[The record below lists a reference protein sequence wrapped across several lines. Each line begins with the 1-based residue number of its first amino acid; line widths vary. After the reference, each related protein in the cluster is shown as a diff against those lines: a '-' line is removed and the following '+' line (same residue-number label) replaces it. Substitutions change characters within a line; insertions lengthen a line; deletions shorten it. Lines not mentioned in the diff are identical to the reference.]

1 MIRKKR
7 ILFSV
12 IAALST
18 VVSACGN
25 ADSAKMQE
33 HPVTETGLNNA
44 EMPEAAAKIEQTAAD
59 KETSKPADD
68 AVSRNADDTYAD
80 EKSKGETNM
89 VMKIDQT
96 VVDVSWEDNAAVQEL
111 KDLAASGINI
121 EMSMYGGFEQ
131 VGSIGKRLTQND
143 KQITTQAGDIVL
155 YSGDQLVVFYGS
167 NSWSYT
173 RLGKINC
180 SQKELTELLGNG
192 DVTITLNTEVEQ

>member
-1 MIRKKR
+1 MIRKMR
-7 ILFSV
+7 ILFV
-12 IAALST
+12 CIAALT
-18 VVSACGN
+18 IVISACGN
-25 ADSAKMQE
+25 ADDEEAQVL
-33 HPVTETGLNNA
+33 PQTEAGNDTELKSGTA
-44 EMPEAAAKIEQTAAD
+44 EEVVKYEQAAADTEAAMQ
-59 KETSKPADD
+59 ADD
-68 AVSRNADDTYAD
+68 PASGGGDPAEAG
-80 EKSKGETNM
+80 KGEANM

-111 KDLAASGINI
+111 KDLAASGLNI

-173 RLGKINC
+173 RLGKIDLPPE
-180 SQKELTELLGNG
+180 ELKRLLGNA
-192 DVTITLNTEVEQ
+192 DVTITLSVGEK

>member
-12 IAALST
+12 IAALSI

-68 AVSRNADDTYAD
+68 AVSRNADDIYPD

-111 KDLAASGINI
+111 KDLAAPGLSI
-121 EMSMYGGFEQ
+121 EMSGYGGFEQ
-131 VGSIGKRLTQND
+131 VGTIGKRLTQND

-173 RLGKINC
+173 RLGKL
-180 SQKELTELLGNG
+180 ELPPEELKQLLGNA
-192 DVTITLNTEVEQ
+192 DVTITLSVGEK

>member
-12 IAALST
+12 IAALSI

-68 AVSRNADDTYAD
+68 AVSRNADDIYPD

-111 KDLAASGINI
+111 KDLAAPGLSI
-121 EMSMYGGFEQ
+121 EMSGYGGFEQ
-131 VGSIGKRLTQND
+131 VGTIGKRLTQND

-173 RLGKINC
+173 RLGKLDLPPE
-180 SQKELTELLGNG
+180 ELKQLLGNA
-192 DVTITLNTEVEQ
+192 DVTITLSVGEK

>member
-1 MIRKKR
+1 MIRKKQ
-7 ILFSV
+7 ILITCLV
-12 IAALST
+12 ALAI
-18 VVSACGN
+18 VVSGCEKAAGTEQP
-25 ADSAKMQE
+25 AVYVHDRDSISWAEDINNTDGKKD
-33 HPVTETGLNNA
+33 TEIILTEENYESKEKTDTGDN
-44 EMPEAAAKIEQTAAD
+44 E
-59 KETSKPADD
+59 
-68 AVSRNADDTYAD
+68 
-80 EKSKGETNM
+80 GETNM

>member
-1 MIRKKR
+1 
-7 ILFSV
+7 
-12 IAALST
+12 
-18 VVSACGN
+18 
-25 ADSAKMQE
+25 
-33 HPVTETGLNNA
+33 
-44 EMPEAAAKIEQTAAD
+44 MPEAAAKIEQTAAD

-68 AVSRNADDTYAD
+68 AVSRNADDIYPD

-96 VVDVSWEDNAAVQEL
+96 VVDVSWEENAAVQEL
-111 KDLAASGINI
+111 KDLAAPGLSI
-121 EMSMYGGFEQ
+121 EMSGYGGFEQ
-131 VGSIGKRLTQND
+131 VGSIGKRLTRND

-192 DVTITLNTEVEQ
+192 DVTIILNTEVVK